1 MTPTML
7 WPVLAAVVVL
17 VIGIAVSANA
27 RARIAPAGERDARP
41 VGRDCAGFGHV
52 YKFSGIGLHCLRC
65 GSYLAPARTTVSTIE
80 AAVNDN
86 GSVPACS
93 ASDSV
98 ARHTR
103 LQVTSP
109 RLGT

>member
-7 WPVLAAVVVL
+7 WPVLAAVVALAV
-17 VIGIAVSANA
+17 GIVVAAAHA
-27 RARIAPAGERDARP
+27 RARIKP

-65 GSYLAPARTTVSTIE
+65 GSYMAPARTTVSTIE

>member
-7 WPVLAAVVVL
+7 WPVLAAVVALAV
-17 VIGIAVSANA
+17 GIVVAAAHA
-27 RARIAPAGERDARP
+27 RARIKP

-52 YKFSGIGLHCLRC
+52 YRFHGIGLHCLRC
-65 GSYLAPARTTVSTIE
+65 GSYMAYMAPAPRTTVSTIE
-80 AAVNDN
+80 AAVTDN

-98 ARHTR
+98 TRHTP

-109 RLGT
+109 RSGT